1 MACRASTQSSS
12 VHVDSCLH
20 LLEPER
26 LRGCAGA
33 LCFAMVRFHAA
44 GPVPRL
50 QFPSLWSKDALGST
64 CPTVVC
70 RTGPGSSCC
79 VQTLLGGGVEDGGVT
94 PAAQM
99 SDEEEV
105 SATPPA
111 FNVQADTEHLHNLIP
126 ACHAGM
132 TAPRCVAISFFHV
145 RYRCTE
151 LPAAFSGHQLLLHS
165 SDARG

>member
-1 MACRASTQSSS
+1 MARRASAQSSS

-20 LLEPER
+20 LLEPERLRGCETAR

-64 CPTVVC
+64 CPTFVC

-79 VQTLLGGGVEDGGVT
+79 VQTLLGGGVEDGGVEDGGVS

-132 TAPRCVAISFFHV
+132 TARRCVAISFFHV
-145 RYRCTE
+145 RYPCTE
-151 LPAAFSGHQLLLHS
+151 
-165 SDARG
+165 